1 MTEPQLNP
9 NISKLISLP
18 SEKLSGGQVSQ
29 LKMHLLNACAMLGET
44 DLYEEAAKLAKSD
57 PRAAHDMILAQA
69 DDPDFE
75 PIFPTVRV
83 CLLADI
89 ARRIEKAEAQQV
101 VETRDLYAEVQAEAC
116 AGGPADQAREAAFR
130 RDPARFLPGATRSA
144 VTLFRAPGFGMIRLG
159 GQDIPWTYAAVGKVR
174 SDFAELYALVEDGKF
189 AGGILVGPAS
199 AEGEVSLPDGY
210 RFVAVELATVGGAA

>member
-44 DLYEEAAKLAKSD
+44 DLYEEAVKLAKRD
-57 PRAAHDMILAQA
+57 PRAAHDMLLAQG
-69 DDPDFE
+69 DDPAFE
-75 PIFPTVRV
+75 AVFPTVRV

-89 ARRIEKAEAQQV
+89 ARRIEKAETQQV
-101 VETRDLYAEVQAEAC
+101 VETRDLLAEVQAEAC

-130 RDPARFLPGATRSA
+130 RDPARFLPGAMRSA
-144 VTLFRAPGFGMIRLG
+144 VTLFRAPGFGMVRVDGI
-159 GQDIPWTYAAVGKVR
+159 DVPWTYAAAGKVR

-189 AGGILVGPAS
+189 AGGILAGPA
-199 AEGEVSLPDGY
+199 AAANELALPDEY
-210 RFVAVELATVGGAA
+210 QFVVVELSTGGRA